1 MNKIL
6 RKFTVIMALIVG
18 FTASAHAEIAVIVNS
33 GSKVDKLSKSEVSRI
48 FLGKLKRLPS
58 GVKAVPVDLKDGNKR
73 RAEFYK
79 QVVGKNAIQLKSY
92 WSTRIFSGKGTPP
105 LELGNSE
112 DVVTWVAKNPGGI
125 GYVDAGAISGDVK
138 TVFTIK

>member
-6 RKFTVIMALIVG
+6 KKYAVIMALFVAG
-18 FTASAHAEIAVIVNS
+18 TASAQAEIAVIVHA
-33 GSKVDKLSKSEVSRI
+33 GSKVDTLSKSEVSRI
-48 FLGKLKRLPS
+48 FLGKLKRF
-58 GVKAVPVDLKDGNKR
+58 GDVKAVPVDLRDGSKPR
-73 RAEFYK
+73 TEFYA

-112 DVVTWVAKNPGGI
+112 EVVAWIEKNPGGI
-125 GYVDAGAISGDVK
+125 GYVDSRAISGDVK
-138 TVFTIK
+138 TVLTIK